1 MYLPNIIEKV
11 GKSEKI
17 LDLPSRLLKD
27 RIVYLSGEIDEEIT
41 NIIIMQLLWL
51 NAESDDDITLF
62 VNSPGGTVYYGLAIK
77 DVIDYVSCKVNTIG
91 IGLCASMGA
100 YILASGTG
108 VRKALPNT
116 RIMIHS
122 VSSGAWGTFHDIQIS
137 FEEVKFLQNRLIE
150 DFIKFSKGKLTK
162 KQIEKMT
169 QRDYYMTPE
178 RALEFGIID
187 EILNKQ

>member
-27 RIVYLSGEIDEEIT
+27 RIVYLSGEIDEEMA

-51 NAESDDDITLF
+51 NAESDEDITLF
-62 VNSPGGTVYYGLAIK
+62 VNSPGGTIYYGLAIK
-77 DVIDYVSCKVNTIG
+77 DIINYVSCKVNTIG

-108 VRKALPNT
+108 IRKSLPNT

-122 VSSGAWGTFHDIQIS
+122 ISSGTWGTFHDIQVS
-137 FEEVKFLQNRLIE
+137 FEEAKFLQNKLID
-150 DFIKFSKGKLTK
+150 DFIKFSKGKLSK
-162 KQIEKMT
+162 ELIENLI

-178 RALEFGIID
+178 KALEIGLID
-187 EILNKQ
+187 KIL